1 VAAAGLMSPRPKTP
15 RRRCTWC
22 HCSQPATA
30 TVAFTLPNLLAGSRR
45 DYCNEHTRQVRLT
58 KGTTVVARFGR
69 PPASQPVL
77 ADAAPSTT
85 ATRQASHPWRKGV
98 MP

>member
-1 VAAAGLMSPRPKTP
+1 MSPRPKTP
-15 RRRCTWC
+15 RRRCTWR

-45 DYCNEHTRQVRLT
+45 DYCHEHTRQVRLT
-58 KGTTVVARFGR
+58 KGTTVVVRFGR
-69 PPASQPVL
+69 RPPSQPVL

-85 ATRQASHPWRKGV
+85 VTRQASHPWRKGV

>member
-1 VAAAGLMSPRPKTP
+1 MSSRPKTL
-15 RRRCTWC
+15 RRRCTWR
-22 HCSQPATA
+22 HCSHPATA

-45 DYCNEHTRQVRLT
+45 DYCHEHTRQVRLT

-69 PPASQPVL
+69 RPPSQPAL
-77 ADAAPSTT
+77 AAAAPSAT
-85 ATRQASHPWRKGV
+85 ATRQTSHPWRKGV